1 VQLGRQKRRM
11 SVLRG
16 LKQQIRDGTANLDVG
31 LSTIPDGNNS
41 LLAPLIDGQI
51 DDGNEVF
58 NDNPLGSQD
67 MAEVNNAHS

>member
-1 VQLGRQKRRM
+1 M

-41 LLAPLIDGQI
+41 LLAPLIDCQI